1 MGVLIIYINTLAI
14 NEKFFFYKINY
25 KPTYLFI
32 FFFLLQIILVKN
44 FYYKINLSNYIS
56 MNLYESMNFIS
67 LLFLILYLLL
77 TLVCVVKLVKFEYG
91 PLIKRLY
98 NYSNIIRNVY
108 IKNFL
113 PIKFSYNIVELFYIF
128 YLYIYYF
135 KCCVGKNWIIVITYI
150 SSKSW
155 K

>member
-1 MGVLIIYINTLAI
+1 MIFYLLVLVFLGGVIVLIIYINTLAI
-14 NEKFFFYKINY
+14 NEKFFYYKINY

-44 FYYKINLSNYIS
+44 FYYK

-98 NYSNIIRNVY
+98 NYFDYSIFN
-108 IKNFL
+108 
-113 PIKFSYNIVELFYIF
+113 LF
-128 YLYIYYF
+128 
-135 KCCVGKNWIIVITYI
+135 
-150 SSKSW
+150 
-155 K
+155 